1 VTTSGSS
8 LIGWLVG
15 VTLLLSLVLLTDGCS
30 READEPNDGLVDRGS
45 APAAAVRIRGASA
58 RQAMA
63 LRSVLAGMGKTRI
76 TRVDFEDARAHW
88 SRPGVSLILSARRAN
103 DQRAE
108 WEQGLAAAVFRD
120 RAYAR
125 KLPPVIAASSKQMH
139 GGSSIA
145 GKPDPAFRPYL
156 RRDSDQVAQRIR
168 DAARANGSEVDQL
181 VLLQPDGLA
190 PFIRLR
196 VEDPARFLAERWHPF
211 LVALEDD
218 MGRYEGH
225 FIELSGS
232 NGRPVARFFGV
243 TRSHWGGS
251 WHQERLSGCA
261 IFSLGTPIGYSP
273 PRCPVEE

>member
-1 VTTSGSS
+1 
-8 LIGWLVG
+8 
-15 VTLLLSLVLLTDGCS
+15 
-30 READEPNDGLVDRGS
+30 
-45 APAAAVRIRGASA
+45 
-58 RQAMA
+58 
-63 LRSVLAGMGKTRI
+63 
-76 TRVDFEDARAHW
+76 
-88 SRPGVSLILSARRAN
+88 VSLILFARRAN

-156 RRDSDQVAQRIR
+156 RRDSERVAERIR
-168 DAARANGSEVDQL
+168 NAARANGVEVDQL
-181 VLLQPDGLA
+181 VLPQPHGLA

-218 MGRYEGH
+218 MRRYEGH
-225 FIELSGS
+225 FIELSGT
-232 NGRPVARFFGV
+232 NGRPVAGFFGV
-243 TRSHWGGS
+243 ARSHWGGS
-251 WHQERLSGCA
+251 WHQERLSGCT
-261 IFSLGTPIGYSP
+261 IFSLSTPIGYSP
-273 PRCPVEE
+273 PPCPVEE